1 VEGIVG
7 WVEKKGSILNWRM
20 AMEDLPRLSGRDSGR
35 RPERKTEAAER
46 LRTAKP
52 SLMKRDSSKGLL
64 MKAKLS
70 GEGSD
75 KKIRRGCINGDQGI

>member
-1 VEGIVG
+1 MG
-7 WVEKKGSILNWRM
+7 WVEKKGSILNRRM

-35 RPERKTEAAER
+35 RPERKAEAAER

-52 SLMKRDSSKGLL
+52 SLMKRDSGTGLV
-64 MKAKLS
+64 MKAKLP

-75 KKIRRGCINGDQGI
+75 KNCLNGDQGI